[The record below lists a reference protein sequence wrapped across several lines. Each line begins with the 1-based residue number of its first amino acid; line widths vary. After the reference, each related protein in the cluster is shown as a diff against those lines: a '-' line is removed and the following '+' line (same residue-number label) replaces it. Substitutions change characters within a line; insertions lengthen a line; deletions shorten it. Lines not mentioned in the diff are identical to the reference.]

1 MLGADAT
8 PIINGYKMLKQTPL
22 HASQEVSDHADSIN
36 ARFFRS
42 GRPNQTEQGSSRFKM
57 PISAHREQLGHQIAN
72 EAQIRKREQKAQEKF
87 RHYSKLGLAMQA
99 QESVG
104 GNKAASEVLP
114 LKSPL
119 SIRSGRS
126 GVSSVMG
133 AGSVKS
139 LMSPGSV
146 RSHKSIASNYS
157 GRSRP
162 SKREFS
168 AAGQQLLQKLMKK
181 K

>member
-1 MLGADAT
+1 MAHNQGVDDSNPMQGADAT

-22 HASQEVSDHADSIN
+22 HASQQVSDHADSIN

-42 GRPNQTEQGSSRFKM
+42 SRPNLTEQGSSRFKM

-104 GNKAASEVLP
+104 NKAASEVLCC
-114 LKSPL
+114 LGKSS
-119 SIRSGRS
+119 SI
-126 GVSSVMG
+126 
-133 AGSVKS
+133 
-139 LMSPGSV
+139 
-146 RSHKSIASNYS
+146 SITTPIA
-157 GRSRP
+157 
-162 SKREFS
+162 
-168 AAGQQLLQKLMKK
+168 LD
-181 K
+181 